1 MSGHYPDF
9 ALTVEWAASPVSETC
24 MKPWFPLAFLIL
36 LAAPQFGAQDAPGL
50 GIPPE
55 LAARKGPGGLSF
67 AEAYKRTLIYHFG
80 ATQVFQRKMGMLL
93 DAEVARRKARG
104 EDLSWIRTDDEKVE
118 ARIRAGIEQLKK
130 SDPDQDFWELLRSL
144 GYDKES
150 YRREVRRAI
159 LLEELFFP
167 ADPDHWPVHAKEIYG
182 SGEEG
187 SVYDTFLVDQ
197 LERMR
202 EAKAKG
208 KAYKIDDTLKEML
221 LRPTIQEWLMGQ
233 AEIREPFDG
242 LPEGTALQVGEQ
254 PVETDDLL
262 ARILPRIGPVERE
275 RAARWVETVWTVAGE
290 LERRGL
296 LLSAEE
302 TLEIIAEEE
311 EDYVDSPI
319 SYAQVVI
326 EFQGFPTME
335 AYREFYR
342 LRMSFRKSLPDPI
355 PLEDLRAD
363 LEKRRAYFADGKV
376 DAEVILCSAMNR
388 DTGTFPRTGDPFAE
402 AEKRIRAAAAELQEG
417 SGWAQVREKFSDYKP
432 LDPKAPQG
440 APQENKGRFGP
451 TRRNPLLDFLGENDY
466 TSFLLGNSFGDTLF
480 FDAGPGRV
488 YGPVRGPLGWY
499 LYRVNGRQPPHLEI
513 DLEKNE
519 RHRFLVEDDYLTL
532 KFNRFVDQVMGAAA
546 PR

>member
-1 MSGHYPDF
+1 
-9 ALTVEWAASPVSETC
+9 
-24 MKPWFPLAFLIL
+24 MKPWFPLPFLFLL
-36 LAAPQFGAQDAPGL
+36 LAAPRIGAQDASGL
-50 GIPPE
+50 GIPPAM
-55 LAARKGPGGLSF
+55 AARKGPDGLSF

-80 ATQVFQRKMGMLL
+80 ATQVFQRKMGLLL

-104 EDLSWIRTDDEKVE
+104 DDLSWIRTDDAKVE
-118 ARIRAGIEQLKK
+118 ARIQAGIEQLKK
-130 SDPDQDFWELLRSL
+130 SDPDKDFWEVLASL

-167 ADPDHWPVHAKEIYG
+167 ADPDRWPSDAKEIYG
-182 SGEEG
+182 AGEES

-197 LERMR
+197 LKRMR
-202 EAKAKG
+202 AAKAKG
-208 KAYKIDDTLKEML
+208 QAAKIDDTLKEML
-221 LRPTIQEWLMGQ
+221 LRPTIQEWLMKQ
-233 AEIREPFDG
+233 ATILEPFDG
-242 LPEGTALQVGEQ
+242 LPEGTALQVGGERIA
-254 PVETDDLL
+254 TDDLL
-262 ARILPRIGPVERE
+262 ARVLPRIGPVERE
-275 RAARWVETVWTVAGE
+275 RAARWVETVWMVGAE
-290 LERRGL
+290 LKRRGL
-296 LLSAEE
+296 LITPRQ
-302 TLEIIAEEE
+302 TLDIIAEEKK
-311 EDYVDSPI
+311 DYVDSPI
-319 SYAQVVI
+319 SYEQVVT
-326 EFQGFPTME
+326 EFQGFPSMD

-355 PLEDLRAD
+355 PLEELRAH

-388 DTGTFPRTGDPFAE
+388 DTGTFPRAGDPFAD
-402 AEKRIRAAAAELQEG
+402 AEKRIRAAAAELQAG
-417 SGWAQVREKFSDYKP
+417 HGWAQVREKVSDYKP
-432 LDPKAPQG
+432 IDPKAPQG

-466 TSFLLGNSFGDTLF
+466 TAFLLGNSFGDTLF
-480 FDAGPGRV
+480 FEAEPGKV

-532 KFNRFVDQVMGAAA
+532 KFNRFVDQVMDEAA

>member
-1 MSGHYPDF
+1 
-9 ALTVEWAASPVSETC
+9 
-24 MKPWFPLAFLIL
+24 MKPWFPLPFLIL
-36 LAAPQFGAQDAPGL
+36 LAAPRILAQEAPGL

-55 LAARKGPGGLSF
+55 LAARKGPDGLSF

-104 EDLSWIRTDDEKVE
+104 EDLSWIRTDDAKVD
-118 ARIRAGIEQLKK
+118 ARIQAGIEQLKK
-130 SDPDQDFWELLRSL
+130 SDPDKDFWEVLGAL

-150 YRREVRRAI
+150 YRKEVRRAI

-167 ADPDHWPVHAKEIYG
+167 ADPDRWPADAKEIYG
-182 SGEEG
+182 TGG
-187 SVYDTFLVDQ
+187 KDSVYQTFVVDQ
-197 LERMR
+197 LKRMR
-202 EAKAKG
+202 EAKAKEED
-208 KAYKIDDTLKEML
+208 YKIDDTLKEML
-221 LRPTIQEWLMGQ
+221 LRPTIQEWLMSQ

-242 LPEGTALQVGEQ
+242 LPEGVALQVGGQ
-254 PVETDDLL
+254 PVATGDLL

-275 RAARWVETVWTVAGE
+275 RAARWVETVWTLGAE
-290 LERRGL
+290 LKRRGL
-296 LLSAEE
+296 LLSPQE
-302 TLEIIAEEE
+302 TLQIIEEE
-311 EDYVDSPI
+311 KKDYVDSPI
-319 SYAQVVI
+319 SYEQVVI

-342 LRMSFRKSLPDPI
+342 LRMSFRKSLPDPV
-355 PLEDLRAD
+355 PLEDLRAN

-376 DAEVILCSAMNR
+376 DAEAILCSAMNR

-402 AEKRIRAAAAELQEG
+402 AEKRIRAAAAELQAG
-417 SGWAQVREKFSDYKP
+417 GGWAQVREKYSDYKP

-451 TRRNPLLDFLGENDY
+451 TRRNPLFDFIGENDY
-466 TSFLLGNSFGDTLF
+466 TTFLLGPSFGDALF
-480 FDAGPGRV
+480 FDAEPGRV

-532 KFNRFVDQVMGAAA
+532 KFNRFVDRTMGAAA